1 MERRTYQ
8 DRGLFSKPIC
18 TKEERM
24 AQPVSRRPSY
34 SQAMLNYLCR
44 AKSMK
49 YDVWKNIAGIYGQGR
64 EHMDW
69 MPAQPSP
76 ISSWTRTKIW
86 KLDINLAYV
95 YVYVYVMALTGS
107 SASFPG
113 CYHLQSLI
121 DCNMQIQRRKAAPH
135 VCLLSVHLTP
145 HINLFLHFF
154 FLCWLMYFTW
164 RWPYVIIKSIDVLP
178 APGRSWWPINMP
190 CVSAKRANGRDLC
203 WFCSGLP
210 TRIIL

>member
-76 ISSWTRTKIW
+76 ISS
-86 KLDINLAYV
+86 
-95 YVYVYVMALTGS
+95 
-107 SASFPG
+107 
-113 CYHLQSLI
+113 
-121 DCNMQIQRRKAAPH
+121 
-135 VCLLSVHLTP
+135 
-145 HINLFLHFF
+145 
-154 FLCWLMYFTW
+154 
-164 RWPYVIIKSIDVLP
+164 
-178 APGRSWWPINMP
+178 
-190 CVSAKRANGRDLC
+190 
-203 WFCSGLP
+203 
-210 TRIIL
+210 